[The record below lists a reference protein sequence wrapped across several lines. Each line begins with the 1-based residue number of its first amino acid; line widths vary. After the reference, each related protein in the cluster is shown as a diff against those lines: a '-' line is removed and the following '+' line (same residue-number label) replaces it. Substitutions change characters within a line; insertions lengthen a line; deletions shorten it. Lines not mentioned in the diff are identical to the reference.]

1 MAISETEAPR
11 RPSGSVGPIPRQL
24 GRYEVIDRLAVG
36 GMAEVFACYERA
48 VGDFER
54 LAVVKRILPQLAA
67 QPSFVSMFLAE
78 ARYVARLNH
87 PNVVQVFELAED
99 EHNTPFLAMEYIAG
113 SSAREVIV
121 AAIEANQRVPVGAAV
136 GIAVQACAGA
146 HAAHELTDPKGRP
159 LGLVHRDISP
169 HNLMITSDGH
179 VKLLDFGIAKATE
192 AVDREDATRTGGL
205 KGKVHYMS
213 PEQCKQEPL
222 DRRTD
227 VFALGVVLWETLASD
242 RLFKRKSELEALH
255 AIINGERRDLREF
268 RDDVPKRVL
277 EILAKALSPAKED
290 RQATADE
297 LRKELLDACASQD
310 IACSADDVAAFVRPL
325 LGDAQLR
332 RQAELRHRAR
342 RDPGEPVLPPRASPD
357 ALTSAPSVA
366 VDPTRV
372 LAPGASSRRGRWVA
386 AGLATLGL
394 ALGVAVGGADR
405 VLGPSGPPLTMAFAP
420 TADAK
425 LMLEDVEALRAWLST
440 ALDRPVTFAV
450 ADSYADLQAQVLGGE
465 VEVASMPP
473 YLLVETRA
481 RAPDLA
487 VIATKEVQGSTGNDS
502 ILYVL
507 DTSPVTRIEE
517 LKGLRLCYPD
527 DKSTTGYLF
536 LRLALRRAGLDP
548 DADVKLHRSGSHMQ
562 ALRDVVSEKCDGTAT
577 YSGGFLGADRAG
589 IPVARLRQLA
599 IIARAP
605 HQAIV
610 VPERVPE
617 AERLRIQRAFL
628 DYAPDDGGKNGRV
641 ERISGFSEPSLD
653 DYAAVRDALLEKKK

>member
-11 RPSGSVGPIPRQL
+11 RPSGSVGPIPVQL

-48 VGDFER
+48 VGGLER

-67 QPSFVSMFLAE
+67 QEAFVSMFLAE

-99 EHNTPFLAMEYIAG
+99 EHGTPFLAMEYIAG

-121 AAIEANQRVPVGAAV
+121 AAIEAHQRVPVGAAV

-169 HNLMITSDGH
+169 HNLMITSNGH

-192 AVDREDATRTGGL
+192 AVEGADATRTGGL

-213 PEQCKQEPL
+213 PEQCKQEAL

-242 RLFKRKSELEALH
+242 RLFKRKSELESLH
-255 AIINGERRDLREF
+255 AIINGERRDLREL
-268 RDDVPKRVL
+268 RADVPKCVH
-277 EILAKALSPAKED
+277 EILARALSADKEA
-290 RQATADE
+290 RHPTAE
-297 LRKELLDACASQD
+297 ALRKELLEACASEGLT
-310 IACSADDVAAFVRPL
+310 CTADDVAAFVRPL
-325 LGDAQLR
+325 LGDAQR
-332 RQAELRHRAR
+332 RREAELRHRAR
-342 RDPGEPVLPPRASPD
+342 HEPGEPVLPPRASPD
-357 ALTSAPSVA
+357 AVTSAQQ
-366 VDPTRV
+366 VDPTLV
-372 LAPGASSRRGRWVA
+372 LSSPPSKRGVWVA
-386 AGLATLGL
+386 GALAAVGL
-394 ALGVAVGGADR
+394 ALGVAVGGADH
-405 VLGPSGPPLTMAFAP
+405 VMGPSGPPLTMAFAP

-425 LMLEDVEALRAWLST
+425 LMMEDVESLRAWLST
-440 ALDRPVTFAV
+440 SLDRPVTFTV
-450 ADSYADLQAQVLGGE
+450 ADSYADLQSRVLEGA

-473 YLLVETRA
+473 YLLVETQA
-481 RAPDLA
+481 RAPELA

-507 DTSPVTRIEE
+507 DTSPVTRIAE
-517 LKGLRLCYPD
+517 LRGLRLCYPD

-536 LRLALRRAGLDP
+536 MRLALRRAGLDP
-548 DADVKLHRSGSHMQ
+548 NVDVKLHRSGSHLQ
-562 ALRDVVSEKCDGTAT
+562 ALRDVVAEKCDATAT

-589 IPVARLRQLA
+589 VPVARLRQLA

-610 VPERVPE
+610 VPAKVPAEER
-617 AERLRIQRAFL
+617 AKIQRAFL
-628 DYAPDDGGKNGRV
+628 AYDPEDGGKNGRV
-641 ERISGFSEPSLD
+641 ERISGFSEPNLD
-653 DYAAVRDALLEKKK
+653 DYAAVKEALLEGRSD